1 MIIVD
6 PSYEIQDDLD
16 RLPLPQALEARGR
29 ICYKSED
36 KISEDSA
43 LPFLTKIAASG
54 HGSVLEMA
62 VVTAEISCSA
72 TEAIVFLA
80 VQPRFV
86 VVDKTDKGLL
96 ITASIRT
103 LRELVTG
110 AATSAVVATLAA
122 AVAAKYPFLFTGI
135 ALPPGAP
142 TLAAPRFLT
151 VDAVEA
157 LPEAL
162 ILRHRFL
169 GVKFV
174 VSRAVSHELVRHRPC
189 SFLQESQRYCN
200 YGQARFGQ
208 HVTFIRPLFYAEGS
222 PEFTHWQQ
230 AMVEA
235 EAAYFQ
241 LLTTSSPQAARTV
254 LPNSCKTEIIV
265 YCNLAEWRHIFKL
278 RTTAAAEP
286 SMREI
291 MLPLQDELK
300 GRYPFL

>member
-1 MIIVD
+1 MIVVD
-6 PSYEIQDDLD
+6 PSYEIQDALD
-16 RLPLPQALEARGR
+16 RQPLPRALEERGR

-43 LPFLTKIAASG
+43 IPFVTKIAASG

-72 TEAIVFLA
+72 AEAGAFLA
-80 VQPRFV
+80 AQPRFLQI
-86 VVDKTDKGLL
+86 DASEKGLL
-96 ITASIRT
+96 ITASIRA
-103 LRELVTG
+103 LREL
-110 AATSAVVATLAA
+110 AASATVSAVAAALAG
-122 AVAAKYPFLFTGI
+122 AVAAKYPFLFTGLTLPR
-135 ALPPGAP
+135 ATLPP
-142 TLAAPRFLT
+142 PRFVSLNE
-151 VDAVEA
+151 VEA
-157 LPEAL
+157 LPQAL
-162 ILRHRFL
+162 LLKHRFL

-174 VSRAVSHELVRHRPC
+174 VSRAVSHELVRHRIC

-222 PEFTHWQQ
+222 PEFARWRE
-230 AMVEA
+230 AMAEA
-235 EAAYFQ
+235 EAAYLH

-254 LPNSCKTEIIV
+254 LPNSCKTEIVV
-265 YCNLAEWRHIFKL
+265 YGNLAEWRHIFKL
-278 RTTAAAEP
+278 RTTSAAEP

-291 MLPLQDELK
+291 MLPLQAELK